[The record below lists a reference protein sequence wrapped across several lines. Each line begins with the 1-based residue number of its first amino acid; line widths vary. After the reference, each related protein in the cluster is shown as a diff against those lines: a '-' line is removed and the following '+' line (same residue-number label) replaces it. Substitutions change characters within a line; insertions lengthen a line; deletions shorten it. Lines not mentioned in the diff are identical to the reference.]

1 MILFF
6 TRSIYVLT
14 VWCVTFG
21 VHFSLFLILKSTCL
35 FDWFSVAIQVS
46 SLKWARSLFSR
57 KRFCKSE
64 DNWFLLYLFK
74 VGMKLRFLFRSLYVS
89 KEHECFDEFL
99 TFPDGS
105 ALYLS
110 ALVIIRCCLKVF
122 ALFLVRNSVPLKDR
136 CWFEYGCFFWL
147 EMFFPILSMFRL
159 LLCRVL
165 FGFVS
170 TILIWFLRSSI
181 SLSLSV
187 DVSFVVEETLIG
199 DFGCVVYELDVVIPA
214 FSRGLVVLLG
224 CLFCLFFSNVELL
237 DRWCWCLP

>member
-1 MILFF
+1 
-6 TRSIYVLT
+6 
-14 VWCVTFG
+14 
-21 VHFSLFLILKSTCL
+21 
-35 FDWFSVAIQVS
+35 
-46 SLKWARSLFSR
+46 
-57 KRFCKSE
+57 
-64 DNWFLLYLFK
+64 
-74 VGMKLRFLFRSLYVS
+74 MKLRFLFRSLYVS

-170 TILIWFLRSSI
+170 TILI
-181 SLSLSV
+181 
-187 DVSFVVEETLIG
+187 
-199 DFGCVVYELDVVIPA
+199 
-214 FSRGLVVLLG
+214 
-224 CLFCLFFSNVELL
+224 
-237 DRWCWCLP
+237 